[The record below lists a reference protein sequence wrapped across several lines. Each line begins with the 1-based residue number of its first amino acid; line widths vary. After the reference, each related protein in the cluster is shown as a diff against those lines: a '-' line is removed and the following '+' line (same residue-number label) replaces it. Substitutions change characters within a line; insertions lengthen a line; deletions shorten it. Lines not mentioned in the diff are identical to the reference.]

1 MSTKTLGLDTQ
12 LDMVRCATEMHA
24 VYRMFDRAGGL
35 LYIGI
40 TGRSRRFGEHSD
52 KSWFLLVATITL
64 EWHPT
69 QEAAYWAERRAIFA
83 EKPLY
88 NVAGKETPP
97 HRRKATV
104 KRAQPKIVVQRIPTQ
119 APTANLAT
127 GEIPADALRI
137 MASLLVTGTTI
148 REVSGT
154 LGVTRWTARRW
165 LERLRDAGSVRVD
178 GETKAARWIQIAPLP
193 GNEEGYAP

>member
-1 MSTKTLGLDTQ
+1 MPARAAQDAHLDA
-12 LDMVRCATEMHA
+12 VRCATEMHA
-24 VYRMFDRAGGL
+24 VYRMFGHSGDL

-52 KSWFLLVATITL
+52 KSWFPLVATITL
-64 EWHPT
+64 EWHPA

-88 NVAGKETPP
+88 NVAGKEKPP
-97 HRRKATV
+97 HRKKTVRRK
-104 KRAQPKIVVQRIPTQ
+104 QPGMVVQRVPTP
-119 APTANLAT
+119 APAAHLAMD
-127 GEIPADALRI
+127 EIPADVLGV

-178 GETKAARWIQIAPLP
+178 GEAKAARWVQIAPLSSN
-193 GNEEGYAP
+193 GGGDAL

>member
-1 MSTKTLGLDTQ
+1 MQAKTAGAH

-24 VYRMFDRAGGL
+24 VYRMFDHAGVL
-35 LYIGI
+35 PYIGV

-69 QEAAYWAERRAIFA
+69 QEAAYWAERRVIFT

-104 KRAQPKIVVQRIPTQ
+104 RRAQPKVIIQQIP
-119 APTANLAT
+119 APAPAAHLAMN
-127 GEIPADALRI
+127 EIPADALGV

-148 REVSGT
+148 REVSGA

-165 LERLRDAGSVRVD
+165 LERLRDAGSVRVA
-178 GETKAARWIQIAPLP
+178 GETKAARWVQIAPLA
-193 GNEEGYAP
+193 GSDGGDAS